1 LGQAIEQL
9 DAEATVSS
17 HDPLIGEGPPVVRH
31 LAALYS
37 PLIQRSRPAW
47 GALYHSS
54 NQRAVF
60 AAIRAV
66 FGADVRRT
74 LLRLLQENDPDVVV
88 SVHPLLNHVSYS
100 AIQRSRRK
108 RGLVTVITD
117 LVEFHRGW
125 AFPRADLVIVPT
137 ESARQACLK
146 WRVPADRI
154 HLLGLPVDLRF
165 RPPAPGEKA
174 ALRRRFGLNEE
185 RMTILVVG
193 GGEGSGNLLKQ
204 VRALAWRPQPWQVI
218 AVCGRNEKLRRR
230 LSRVHF
236 ATPIRVFGFVEN
248 MPELMRASDLVVSKA
263 GPGAIAEALTTGLP
277 IMLTGY
283 LPGQETENVTFVN
296 MSGFGLFAPKPEQ
309 LLESINLLFADDM
322 RIWREMVERAASIAR
337 PYAALDIAR
346 EVLGV
351 AVRYRA
357 SAESQAVR

>member
-1 LGQAIEQL
+1 MAQL
-9 DAEATVSS
+9 DPDAAVVAA
-17 HDPLIGEGPPVVRH
+17 DPLIGEGSAVIRR
-31 LAALYS
+31 LARLYS

-47 GALYHSS
+47 GAVYHGS
-54 NQRAVF
+54 NLRPVF

-66 FGADVRRT
+66 FGGNVRRIVT
-74 LLRLLQENDPDVVV
+74 RLIKEHDPDVVV
-88 SVHPLLNHVSYS
+88 SVHPLLNHVAYA
-100 AIQRSRRK
+100 AIQRSGRR

-146 WRVPADRI
+146 WRVPAERI
-154 HLLGLPVDLRF
+154 LLLGLPVDLRF

-174 ALRRRFGLNEE
+174 ALRRRFGLQED
-185 RMTILVVG
+185 RMTILVAG

-204 VRALAWRPQPWQVI
+204 VRALAWRARPWQLI

-230 LSRVHF
+230 LSRVRF
-236 ATPIRVFGFVEN
+236 ATPIRIFGFVEN
-248 MPELMRASDLVVSKA
+248 MPELMRASDLLVSKA

-283 LPGQETENVTFVN
+283 LPGQETENVTFVT
-296 MSGFGLFAPKPEQ
+296 MTGFGLYAPKPEQ
-309 LLESINLLFADDM
+309 LLESITLLFADEM
-322 RIWREMVERAASIAR
+322 RIWREMAERAASAAR
-337 PYAALDIAR
+337 PYASLDIAR

-351 AVRYRA
+351 AERYRA
-357 SAESQAVR
+357 SEASQTAR